1 MKIERT
7 KNAKRNMIFGT
18 ALKLYQIII
27 PFLMRSF
34 IVYCLG
40 VQYLGLNSLFTS
52 VLQVLNLAEL
62 GVGSA
67 MVYSMYEPITR
78 DDTVTICALMNLYKW
93 YYRIIGAV
101 VLIAG
106 VALTPFIPRLIKGD
120 VPADVNVYILY
131 LLNLFATVLTYWL
144 LAYRNS
150 ILQAYQRVDVVSK
163 VNIITDTAKY
173 ILQVGALFAFKNYY
187 LYVIAILVSQMAMNI
202 ITALESKKMYPNI
215 QPIGKLPKET
225 TREIN
230 KRIKDLFTAKLG
242 TTIVNSADTIV
253 ISSFLGLTALAIY
266 QNYYFI
272 MTAVIGVIG
281 VLLSACTAGIGN
293 SFIVETIEKNYVD
306 FKKFNFMLTWMAG
319 ICVCCF
325 LNLYQPFM
333 ILWMGS
339 ENLLDMGCVVLMC
352 IYFYLYTINHF
363 MCTYKDATGMWHEDR
378 FRPLVAA
385 LVNLTLNLLLVRYIG
400 LFAIILSTVVSYI
413 IVTIPWLIHNLF
425 TVLFKM
431 PSKEFVGKFIK
442 YILIVCLAAII
453 SYIICERLPETGVIT
468 IILRLA
474 VSVLI
479 PNLIFLVVLG
489 HGEEFEGSLEMV
501 DRLTQYKF
509 YKFTNIF
516 RRKA

>member
-18 ALKLYQIII
+18 SLRLYQILI

-67 MVYSMYEPITR
+67 MVYSMYEPITK
-78 DDTVTICALMNLYKW
+78 DDTITICALMNLYKW

-106 VALTPFIPRLIKGD
+106 VALTPFIPKLIKGEI
-120 VPADVNVYILY
+120 PADINIYILY

-150 ILQAYQRVDVVSK
+150 VLQAYQRVDVVSK

-173 ILQVGALFAFKNYY
+173 ILQIGALFAFKNYY

-202 ITALESKKMYPNI
+202 ITALESKKMYPQIN
-215 QPIGKLPKET
+215 PVGKLPKEA

-293 SFIVETIEKNYVD
+293 SLIVETIEKNYID
-306 FKKFNFMLTWMAG
+306 FKKFNFMLTWLTG

-333 ILWMGS
+333 TLWMGG
-339 ENLLDMGCVVLMC
+339 ENLLSMGCVILMC
-352 IYFYLYTINHF
+352 MYFYLYTVNHF
-363 MCTYKDATGMWHEDR
+363 MCTYKDAAGMWHEDR
-378 FRPLVAA
+378 FRPLIAA

-413 IVTIPWLIHNLF
+413 VVTIPWLIYNLF
-425 TVLFKM
+425 TVIFKM
-431 PSKEFVGKFIK
+431 LAKDFIKKFIK
-442 YILIVCLAAII
+442 YIIIVCLSAAI
-453 SYIICERLPETGVIT
+453 SYVICIRLPKTGIIT
-468 IILRLA
+468 IVLRSI
-474 VSVLI
+474 VSFTI
-479 PNLIFLVVLG
+479 PNIVFLIFLG
-489 HGEEFEGSLEMV
+489 HGQEFEGSLEMV
-501 DRLTQYKF
+501 DRLTQNKLC
-509 YKFTNIF
+509 KITNIF
-516 RRKA
+516 RKGV